1 MYQTILVPLDGS
13 ARAERILPHVEELA
27 QRFRAR
33 VVLLRVAAVEEPV
46 HVPLELKS
54 TIDAQVERNRIA
66 PYDPYV
72 EARSYLES
80 KCARLQGQ
88 NIQADMR
95 VQEGPVVQTIIDVAK
110 SENADLIAM
119 SSHGRTGL
127 ERVFYGSVTAGVL
140 HRADRPVLVIRARD
154 GD

>member
-27 QRFRAR
+27 QRFHAR
-33 VVLLRVAAVEEPV
+33 VVLLRVAVVEEPV
-46 HVPLELKS
+46 QVPLELKS
-54 TIDAQVERNRIA
+54 TLDAQAERNRIS
-66 PYDPYV
+66 PYDPYG
-72 EARSYLES
+72 EARSYLET

-88 NIQADMR
+88 TIQADMR
-95 VQEGPVVQTIIDVAK
+95 VQDGPIVQAIIDVAE

-140 HRADRPVLVIRARD
+140 NRADRPVLVIRARN